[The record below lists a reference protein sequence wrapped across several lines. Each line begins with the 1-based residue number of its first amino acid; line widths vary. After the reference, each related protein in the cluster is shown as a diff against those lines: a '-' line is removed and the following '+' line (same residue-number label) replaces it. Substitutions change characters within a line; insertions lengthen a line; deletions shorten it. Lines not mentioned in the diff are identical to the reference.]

1 MIGDNW
7 WRMKAWHY
15 ADKLDVWAFERRDS
29 PTLRSVLAVKH
40 MLLDAHNGNSEDDA
54 HELLQQI
61 DEAVI
66 TGSLGDSKLTDKAR
80 QVIRRAV
87 E

>member
-29 PTLRSVLAVKH
+29 QTLRSVLAVKH
-40 MLLDAHNGNSEDDA
+40 MLLDAYNGNSEDDA
-54 HELLQQI
+54 IDLLQQI

-66 TGSLGDSKLTDKAR
+66 TGTLDGAKLTDKAR

>member
-29 PTLRSVLAVKH
+29 PTLRSVLAVKY
-40 MLLDAHNGNSEDDA
+40 MLIEAHNGNSEDDA

-61 DEAVI
+61 DEAII
-66 TGSLGDSKLTDKAR
+66 TDSKLTDKAR